1 MGMGRPTGAT
11 PKVASK
17 QEPPAKGAGAK
28 QEDEDE
34 KQRQPALFHKTKMCK
49 FNQLGMCTRGE
60 MCRFA
65 HGKTDM
71 NPLPD
76 LSRTKLCK
84 ELINTGQCSDPTCKF
99 AHTRHELRRH
109 PFVPSG
115 DRDHS
120 GPQSGVKQQLR
131 GAAAPDA
138 ALGQEVA
145 QLQANANLLCS
156 DLAKVLHKMKQTGQ
170 AGSPALYADLAHVL
184 KGFHDSDVVDSWMQ
198 QNQAN
203 GGYSQEF
210 NSIAGGFGEKSMAN
224 AWAQNHQNMLGAA
237 AYMSP
242 PGYHG
247 AGMGGVAEMEHLAA
261 SAIWGQ
267 DSYYETLFDERAAPP
282 PGRAAEAAHRDM
294 PEPKLLSPMY
304 APTMS
309 SLPNMPSL
317 DVLPPLALA

>member
-1 MGMGRPTGAT
+1 VPPPGIDVGAARPRGAT
-11 PKVASK
+11 PKG
-17 QEPPAKGAGAK
+17 QEPPAKVANGK

-65 HGKTDM
+65 HGKMDM
-71 NPLPD
+71 NQLPD

-109 PFVPSG
+109 PFVPAG
-115 DRDHS
+115 ERDHS
-120 GPQSGVKQQLR
+120 GPGTKFR

-138 ALGQEVA
+138 ALGQDAA
-145 QLQANANLLCS
+145 QLQANANVLCS
-156 DLAKVLHKMKQTGQ
+156 DLAKVLHKMRQTGQ
-170 AGSPALYADLAHVL
+170 VGSPALYADLAHVL
-184 KGFHDSDVVDSWMQ
+184 KDFHDSDLVDAWMQ
-198 QNQAN
+198 QNQEG
-203 GGYSQEF
+203 GGYGSPQF
-210 NSIAGGFGEKSMAN
+210 DGVAGGFGEKDMAY
-224 AWAQNHQNMLGAA
+224 AFAQNHQNLVGA

-242 PGYHG
+242 SGYHG
-247 AGMGGVAEMEHLAA
+247 AGMDGVAEMEQLAA

-267 DSYYETLFDERAAPP
+267 DSYYETLFDERAA
-282 PGRAAEAAHRDM
+282 AEQPSR
-294 PEPKLLSPMY
+294 ELSTMYAPTMSSLDGEPMY

-309 SLPNMPSL
+309 SL
-317 DVLPPLALA
+317 DVLPPLDVA